1 MEIISK
7 NEAYRLI
14 KENSVLQ
21 GNNNQNV
28 VIFDL
33 DDTIVITDAKIKV
46 VDGESGKIIK
56 KMTPAEFNQYERS
69 PAHVLSF
76 EDFEN
81 PEILNQGKIIHS
93 TFRLLKRFYRRGIP
107 IAIVTARSNSGM
119 IKDFFHTKGIDI
131 HRDLVIA
138 VNDPQ
143 YGYTGRVEE
152 KKQQAMLEIIDKGF
166 KFVYFF
172 DDHLKNLKAA
182 KELERLRDVSVSTV
196 KV

>member
-1 MEIISK
+1 MKIISK
-7 NEAYRLI
+7 QDVYGLLY
-14 KENSVLQ
+14 ENSVLR
-21 GNNNQNV
+21 GNNNQNI

-33 DDTIVITDAKIKV
+33 DDTIVLTDAKIKV
-46 VDGESGKIIK
+46 VDPKSGKIIK
-56 KMTPAEFNQYERS
+56 KMTPAEFNKYEQHPS
-69 PAHVLSF
+69 HVLSF

-81 PEILNQGKIIHS
+81 PEILNQGKIIYS
-93 TFRLLKRFYRRGIP
+93 TFRLLKKFYRRGIP

-119 IKDFFHTKGIDI
+119 VKDFFHTKGIDI

-143 YGYTGRVEE
+143 YGYTGPVEE

-172 DDHLKNLKAA
+172 DDHVKNLNAA
-182 KELERLRDVSVSTV
+182 KELEKLRDVSVSTV